1 LANDETDPSQ
11 RPKEAE
17 MKHLFVLASP
27 LAIAAV
33 LAFGGIVSAAAPS
46 FAALTLPN
54 LTGGLSSSAAAV
66 NDAGQIVGWA
76 TTAAGDQHAV
86 AWQDGAIADLGT
98 LPGDTSSYA
107 TAISGSGLIVG
118 VSGVGALAPF
128 DPGNENAHAVLW
140 QDGETIDLGTLPG
153 GAYSVATGVNDAGQV
168 VGYSRT
174 YVPALGGAAIHGFL
188 WQNGQMADL
197 PPLQPSSAV
206 LSSTSAASG
215 INIEGQIVGNSASF
229 DSVTNVLTRH
239 AVTWQDG
246 VITDLAAFAG
256 DPTSVAVAI
265 NDPGQIVGASG
276 DIDPDLAIH
285 AVRWSGR
292 QIKSLARP
300 AGERF
305 SSGLALNQHGVV
317 VGQCAIESGVYGCR
331 WKGNT
336 VSILLPRSGDVGS
349 TAFGVNSGGLAV
361 GISQDASSFR
371 AVVWKI

>member
-1 LANDETDPSQ
+1 
-11 RPKEAE
+11 
-17 MKHLFVLASP
+17 MKHPCVLASP

-33 LAFGGIVSAAAPS
+33 LAFGGMASAAAPS
-46 FAALTLPN
+46 LAAVALPN
-54 LTGGLSSSAAAV
+54 LTGGSSSSAAAV
-66 NDAGQIVGWA
+66 NDVGQVVGWA

-86 AWQDGAIADLGT
+86 VWEHGAIADLGT
-98 LPGDTSSYA
+98 LPGHTSSYA
-107 TAISGSGLIVG
+107 TAISSGGLVVG

-140 QDGETIDLGTLPG
+140 QDGEIIDLGTLPG
-153 GAYSVATGVNDAGQV
+153 GAYSAATGVNDAGQV

-215 INIEGQIVGNSASF
+215 INTQGQIVGNSASF
-229 DSVTNVLTRH
+229 DFVTNVLTRH

-246 VITDLAAFAG
+246 VTELAAFAG
-256 DPTSVAVAI
+256 DSTSVAVAI

-276 DIDPDLAIH
+276 SIDPDLAIH

-305 SSGLALNQHGVV
+305 SSGLALNQHGVI

-331 WKGNT
+331 WRGNT

-349 TAFGVNSGGLAV
+349 TAFAVNSGGLAV
-361 GISQDASSFR
+361 GISQDAFSFH